1 VRTEF
6 MNMTGMAASSLAG
19 RGVAG
24 VRGASQSRQASEAQF
39 QRTLSSISDADSPA
53 ESVNTADPATTSSN
67 WRDTHTRAIIDSSSQ
82 GSGRSATAQSGGLAT
97 KLFGPDQNQ
106 NVGLDEDAEWVDYFK
121 THAPGEWWDN
131 QRTRA
136 KFAETY
142 SDAALVTLDWTG
154 TVPENIDPVFVT
166 KCAVDASGKPFP
178 KVSSTELT

>member
-6 MNMTGMAASSLAG
+6 MNLAGMAASSLAG

-24 VRGASQSRQASEAQF
+24 VHGAGQSRQANEAQF
-39 QRTLSSISDADSPA
+39 QRTLSSISDAKSPA
-53 ESVNTADPATTSSN
+53 ESVTTGDVAATRSN
-67 WRDTHTRAIIDSSSQ
+67 WRDAHTRAIIDSSSQ
-82 GSGRSATAQSGGLAT
+82 SSGRSSTAESGGGT

-106 NVGLDEDAEWVDYFK
+106 NVGLNEDAEWVDYFK

-136 KFAETY
+136 QFAETY

-178 KVSSTELT
+178 RVSSTELT